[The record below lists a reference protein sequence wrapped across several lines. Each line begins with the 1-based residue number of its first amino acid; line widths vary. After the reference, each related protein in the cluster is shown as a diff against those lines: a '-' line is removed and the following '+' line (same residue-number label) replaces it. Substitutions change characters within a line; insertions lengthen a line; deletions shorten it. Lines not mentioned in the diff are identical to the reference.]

1 MRPKS
6 LRLLA
11 ALVIVAFVGTGPS
24 HLRTT
29 ARAQNLEV
37 DLALV
42 LAVDVSW
49 SVDLNEF
56 MLQMNGL
63 ANAFR
68 QEQIH
73 DAIKNGPHGKIAVSS
88 IQWSDET
95 HQILNIPWTI
105 VDSPQSALAFAD
117 TLQRAQRKLAEGGTS
132 IGAAL
137 AFATKVLKSAPV
149 RATRRVIDLS
159 SDGRNNRGPSERKM
173 RDLIAA
179 QGITINGLAILN
191 EWPTLDKYFERNVIG
206 GPYHFVVPSNDY
218 AAFSDAIYRK
228 LLQEI
233 TGPGIS

>member
-1 MRPKS
+1 MGF
-6 LRLLA
+6 L
-11 ALVIVAFVGTGPS
+11 LVIVLGSGLYHVRP
-24 HLRTT
+24 T
-29 ARAQNLEV
+29 AQAQSQDV

-56 MLQMNGL
+56 LLQMNGL

-68 QEQIH
+68 QEAIH
-73 DAIKNGPHGKIAVSS
+73 DAIVNGPLGKIAVSG
-88 IQWSDET
+88 IQWSDES
-95 HQILNIPWTI
+95 HQVLSVPWTI
-105 VDSPQSALAFAD
+105 IDSPESALAFSD
-117 TLQRAQRKLAEGGTS
+117 TLQRSQRKLAEGGTS

-137 AFATKVLKSAPV
+137 AFAANVLKQAPV
-149 RATRRVIDLS
+149 TATRRVIDLS
-159 SDGRNNRGPSERKM
+159 ADGRNNRGPSERKM

-206 GPYHFVVPSNDY
+206 GPYHFVVPANDY
-218 AAFSDAIYRK
+218 EAFSDAIYRK